1 MCKKSFTFKLIKG
14 ESNCVLSLGFAELS
28 NNTHILQLLG
38 EIIKIEPNEKC
49 KLLFIGKKR
58 AKITLEDIYYLSNL
72 EPGQRE
78 QDDGDE
84 HPGPVGLD
92 A

>member
-38 EIIKIEPNEKC
+38 EIIKIEPNEKMQTFVYREETS
-49 KLLFIGKKR
+49 KNNFGGYILFVQSL
-58 AKITLEDIYYLSNL
+58 TLFNRFCLYMGYNR
-72 EPGQRE
+72 G
-78 QDDGDE
+78 
-84 HPGPVGLD
+84 
-92 A
+92 